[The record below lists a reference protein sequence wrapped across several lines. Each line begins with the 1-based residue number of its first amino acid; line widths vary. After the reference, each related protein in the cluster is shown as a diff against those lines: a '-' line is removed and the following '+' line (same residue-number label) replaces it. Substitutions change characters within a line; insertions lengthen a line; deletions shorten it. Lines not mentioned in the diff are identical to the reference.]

1 MTSNCF
7 EYQEQNHRCFP
18 CRFGRFHLL
27 KKMLPPTIL
36 AILSLVSLPLNTVA
50 APSDIPVYKKVGDT
64 VVLSPGL
71 VTDPISTI
79 TWKHGSAIA
88 MDWYDNH
95 TDSYRQF
102 KDRGLLNGLTGE
114 LTIKGLTRNDSGS
127 YTSEINNRVTNKTQL
142 LVISP
147 VSKPTVS
154 TWCGEDMIECI
165 LTCEADTTDA
175 EPFTYTWW
183 SGDAVRLAS
192 SKEYFITKPTEGPW
206 FSCELQNPVG
216 SKRSEQ
222 VFNPFTLKNQEVNS
236 ILGLLL
242 AAGILYFIFLICKN
256 IYEQRGRDVNAT
268 REVIEKIMVFIFILE
283 LAIQLIVCILTSIYI
298 HKYKSTTGIL
308 DLSIFIFALVLTL
321 DRIPYRVFLIYKYI
335 NTRRRGGDV
344 NATREGI
351 WKIRAFLSSLQL
363 AILLIVCIIFSIYIH
378 KYKGTAGRWVM
389 SFFIVA
395 LLLTLERIP
404 YRVFLIYQYIYTY
417 IYTRRRGRDVNAT
430 KEVIEK
436 IRAFLCSLELAIIL
450 IVFIA
455 FSIYIHKYEGTTG
468 ILDKSIFI
476 VALLLTLDRIPY
488 RVFIIYKYINTRRRG
503 RDVNAT
509 KEERSEMMS
518 RDQETANQNQPGD
531 NQSADP
537 QDNQEASIQDR
548 TSVVS
553 QYTNNVTERST
564 TFSEVQETS
573 AQGPTSVASPE
584 TRKETVGLEDRET
597 ST

>member
-298 HKYKSTTGIL
+298 HKYKSTTG
-308 DLSIFIFALVLTL
+308 
-321 DRIPYRVFLIYKYI
+321 
-335 NTRRRGGDV
+335 GDV
-344 NATREGI
+344 NATR
-351 WKIRAFLSSLQL
+351 
-363 AILLIVCIIFSIYIH
+363 
-378 KYKGTAGRWVM
+378 
-389 SFFIVA
+389 
-395 LLLTLERIP
+395 
-404 YRVFLIYQYIYTY
+404 
-417 IYTRRRGRDVNAT
+417 
-430 KEVIEK
+430 EVIEK

-584 TRKETVGLEDRET
+584 TRKETGGLNLIIPNKTDSQNYNMKTPIGTESCVPDEKPVWARNT
-597 ST
+597 GLLRL

>member
-378 KYKGTAGRWVM
+378 KYKGTAGR
-389 SFFIVA
+389 
-395 LLLTLERIP
+395 
-404 YRVFLIYQYIYTY
+404 
-417 IYTRRRGRDVNAT
+417 
-430 KEVIEK
+430 
-436 IRAFLCSLELAIIL
+436 
-450 IVFIA
+450 
-455 FSIYIHKYEGTTG
+455 
-468 ILDKSIFI
+468 
-476 VALLLTLDRIPY
+476 
-488 RVFIIYKYINTRRRG
+488 
-503 RDVNAT
+503 DVNAT

-584 TRKETVGLEDRET
+584 TRKETGGLNLIIPNKTDSQNYNMKTPIGTESCVPDEKPVWARNT
-597 ST
+597 GLLRL

>member
-335 NTRRRGGDV
+335 NTRRRG
-344 NATREGI
+344 
-351 WKIRAFLSSLQL
+351 
-363 AILLIVCIIFSIYIH
+363 
-378 KYKGTAGRWVM
+378 
-389 SFFIVA
+389 
-395 LLLTLERIP
+395 
-404 YRVFLIYQYIYTY
+404 
-417 IYTRRRGRDVNAT
+417 RDVNAT

-584 TRKETVGLEDRET
+584 TRKETGGLNLIIPNKTDSQNYNMKTPIGTESCVPDEKPVWARNT
-597 ST
+597 GLLRL

>member
-378 KYKGTAGRWVM
+378 KYKGTAG
-389 SFFIVA
+389 
-395 LLLTLERIP
+395 
-404 YRVFLIYQYIYTY
+404 
-417 IYTRRRGRDVNAT
+417 
-430 KEVIEK
+430 
-436 IRAFLCSLELAIIL
+436 
-450 IVFIA
+450 
-455 FSIYIHKYEGTTG
+455 

-584 TRKETVGLEDRET
+584 TRKETGGLNLIIPNKTDSQNYNMKTPIGTESCVPDEKPVWARNT
-597 ST
+597 GLLRL

>member
-335 NTRRRGGDV
+335 
-344 NATREGI
+344 
-351 WKIRAFLSSLQL
+351 
-363 AILLIVCIIFSIYIH
+363 
-378 KYKGTAGRWVM
+378 
-389 SFFIVA
+389 
-395 LLLTLERIP
+395 
-404 YRVFLIYQYIYTY
+404 YTY

-584 TRKETVGLEDRET
+584 TRKETGGLNLIIPNKTDSQNYNMKTPIGTESCVPDEKPVWARNT
-597 ST
+597 GLLRL

>member
-1 MTSNCF
+1 M
-7 EYQEQNHRCFP
+7 E
-18 CRFGRFHLL
+18 GRN
-27 KKMLPPTIL
+27 PASSPSTVAVIT
-36 AILSLVSLPLNTVA
+36 SLVKNPVH
-50 APSDIPVYKKVGDT
+50 IPVYKKVGDT

-154 TWCGEDMIECI
+154 TWW
-165 LTCEADTTDA
+165 
-175 EPFTYTWW
+175 PW
-183 SGDAVRLAS
+183 RLAS

-222 VFNPFTLKNQEVNS
+222 VFNPFTLRDQEVNS

-242 AAGILYFIFLICKN
+242 AAEILYFVFIICKH
-256 IYEQRGRDVNAT
+256 IYEQRGRDVNALE
-268 REVIEKIMVFIFILE
+268 EVIEKIMVFIFILE
-283 LAIQLIVCILTSIYI
+283 LPIQLIVCILTSIYI

-321 DRIPYRVFLIYKYI
+321 DRIPYRVFLIYQYI
-335 NTRRRGGDV
+335 YTYIYTRRRGGDV

-378 KYKGTAGRWVM
+378 KYKGTAG
-389 SFFIVA
+389 
-395 LLLTLERIP
+395 
-404 YRVFLIYQYIYTY
+404 
-417 IYTRRRGRDVNAT
+417 
-430 KEVIEK
+430 
-436 IRAFLCSLELAIIL
+436 
-450 IVFIA
+450 
-455 FSIYIHKYEGTTG
+455 
-468 ILDKSIFI
+468 ILDLSIFI
-476 VALLLTLDRIPY
+476 FALVLTLDRIPY
-488 RVFIIYKYINTRRRG
+488 RVFLIYKYISTRRRG
-503 RDVNAT
+503 GDVNAT

-564 TFSEVQETS
+564 TFPEVQETS

-584 TRKETVGLEDRET
+584 TRKEPVV
-597 ST
+597 

>member
-344 NATREGI
+344 NATRE
-351 WKIRAFLSSLQL
+351 
-363 AILLIVCIIFSIYIH
+363 
-378 KYKGTAGRWVM
+378 
-389 SFFIVA
+389 
-395 LLLTLERIP
+395 
-404 YRVFLIYQYIYTY
+404 
-417 IYTRRRGRDVNAT
+417 
-430 KEVIEK
+430 VIEK

-584 TRKETVGLEDRET
+584 TRKETGGLNLIIPNKTDSQNYNMKTPIGTESCVPDEKPVWARNT
-597 ST
+597 GLLRL